1 MNEKKKT
8 KIKIQFKLINCN
20 ESKWIMN
27 WNGTKKKLASI
38 TIGQKKTN
46 PDNSQKHCQLIFIF
60 IFIFGS
66 EINQFPNKIQC
77 HSWQQQQRRRQRIYH
92 DDPREKKGFSK
103 KYYWD
108 NNDQQQQPVN
118 QCVIHCV
125 SMLLDNL
132 VLM

>member
-1 MNEKKKT
+1 MAK
-8 KIKIQFKLINCN
+8 
-20 ESKWIMN
+20 
-27 WNGTKKKLASI
+27 
-38 TIGQKKTN
+38 KKTN

-77 HSWQQQQRRRQRIYH
+77 HSWQQRRQRIYH

-108 NNDQQQQPVN
+108 NNDQQQQP
-118 QCVIHCV
+118 CYLLCASV
-125 SMLLDNL
+125 SVLLDNL